1 MTKRMSISTVFVVLM
16 AGNAQ
21 AQHHDTGET
30 LWSQADAY
38 YDPEEMAKARAGV
51 LHHSGGEVTD
61 FIMADR
67 MEWQLGDEG
76 GGLWDLQAWRG
87 GDLHKLWIKTEGEYS
102 FDHQAL
108 EEMEIQALY
117 SRAILAYF
125 DLQMGLRYDLEPKGK
140 THGVLGIQGL
150 MPYGFEVDL
159 AGFIATSG
167 DVSMRFEGEYDFRL
181 TQRLIAQPRLEL
193 SWQGQDDLYAGLGS
207 GFTHTSIGLRVRYEI
222 TREFAPYIG
231 LEWQSDLGETRDLI
245 RRAGGEAEDTKILI
259 GHRSWY

>member
-1 MTKRMSISTVFVVLM
+1 MTKVLSVSTLFVVLM
-16 AGNAQ
+16 AGHAQ
-21 AQHHDTGET
+21 AQHHEGGEA

-38 YDPEEMAKARAGV
+38 YDPAEMAKARAAV

-67 MEWQLGDEG
+67 LEWQSGDEDVG
-76 GGLWDLQAWRG
+76 VWDLQAWRG
-87 GDLHKLWIKTEGEYS
+87 GDIHKLWIKTEGEYS
-102 FDHQAL
+102 FDHNTL

-125 DLQMGLRYDLEPKGK
+125 DLQAGLRYDLEPKGQ
-140 THGVLGIQGL
+140 TYGVLGIQGL

-159 AGFIATSG
+159 AGFIATTG
-167 DVSMRFEGEYDFRL
+167 DLSARFEGEYDLRL

-193 SWQGQDDLYAGLGS
+193 GWQAQDDLYAGLGS
-207 GFTHTSIGLRVRYEI
+207 GFTHTTIGLRLRYEI

-231 LEWQSDLGETRDLI
+231 VEWQSDLGETRDLT
-245 RRAGGEAEDTKILI
+245 RRAGGEGEDTIILI
-259 GHRSWY
+259 GLRSWY